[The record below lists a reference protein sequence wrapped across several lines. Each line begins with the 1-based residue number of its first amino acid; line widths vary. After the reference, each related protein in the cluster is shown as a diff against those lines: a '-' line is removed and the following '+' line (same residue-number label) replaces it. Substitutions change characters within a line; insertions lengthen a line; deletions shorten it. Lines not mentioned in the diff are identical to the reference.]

1 MAADLTTMF
10 ERRLG
15 KTIPESDTVCVEQIL
30 SDKTDQVLDY
40 IGRDTLPE
48 RLNSVVVELA
58 LFSYNK
64 RGAEGEDARTEG
76 GISRSF
82 DDLPPDLRKR
92 LENYP
97 RRIGFVKA

>member
-15 KTIPESDTVCVEQIL
+15 KAVPASDTACVEQII

-97 RRIGFVKA
+97 RRIGFVKK